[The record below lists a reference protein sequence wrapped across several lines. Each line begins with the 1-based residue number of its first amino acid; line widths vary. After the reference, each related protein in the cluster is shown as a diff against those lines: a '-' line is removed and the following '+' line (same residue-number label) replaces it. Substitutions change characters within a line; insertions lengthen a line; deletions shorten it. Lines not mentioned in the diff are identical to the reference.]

1 MANELLEKPIEYE
14 VNGEQVKL
22 SGNMVK
28 QFLVSG
34 QGNVSDQ
41 EVVMFLQLCRYQHL
55 NPFLNEAYLVK
66 FGSNPAQIIVS
77 KDAFMKRAEN
87 NKHYRGFKA
96 GVVVARDEDI
106 KYLPGAIKLPKDVL
120 IGGWAEV
127 KRDDRDE
134 PVRTEISMNEF
145 SKSQA
150 TWKSMPMNMIR
161 KTAIVNCLREA
172 FPETLGA
179 MYTEDDKPPVNQ
191 QPKPVAVD
199 ETPASETTSDLLKGF
214 KKAQE
219 SKTKTAVEPDNKA
232 IKELKES
239 EVKENDDVPEKQEKE
254 ASTEAEQE
262 ELLHE

>member
-34 QGNVSDQ
+34 QGNVSEQ

-77 KDAFMKRAEN
+77 KEAFMKRAEN

-96 GVVVARDEDI
+96 GVIVARGEDI

-127 KRDDRDE
+127 KRNDRDE
-134 PVRTEISMNEF
+134 PVRTEISMSEF

-179 MYTEDDKPPVNQ
+179 LYTEDDKPPVTSRQ
-191 QPKPVAVD
+191 TKTVD
-199 ETPASETTSDLLKGF
+199 AEETPASETTTDLLKGF
-214 KKAQE
+214 NEAQKKADKETEQP
-219 SKTKTAVEPDNKA
+219 KTKDP
-232 IKELKES
+232 
-239 EVKENDDVPEKQEKE
+239 EVKPDDDNAEESSQEP
-254 ASTEAEQE
+254 SVEQG
-262 ELLHE
+262 ELLHK

>member
-1 MANELLEKPIEYE
+1 MANELLDKPIEYE

-34 QGNVSDQ
+34 QGNVSNQ

-77 KDAFMKRAEN
+77 KEAFMKRAEN

-96 GVVVARDEDI
+96 GVIVARGEDI

-134 PVRTEISMNEF
+134 PVRTEISMSEF

-179 MYTEDDKPPVNQ
+179 LYTEDDKPPVTSRQ
-191 QPKPVAVD
+191 TKAVEAE
-199 ETPASETTSDLLKGF
+199 ETPASETTTDLLKGF
-214 KKAQE
+214 HKAQE
-219 SKTKTAVEPDNKA
+219 KADKASKEIDQPKTKD
-232 IKELKES
+232 S
-239 EVKENDDVPEKQEKE
+239 EVKQDVGNVEESSQEP
-254 ASTEAEQE
+254 SVEQG
-262 ELLHE
+262 ELLHK